1 MNKGR
6 PLDPVWEHFEGKDGN
21 KAKCLECGSESAPL
35 VERMRAHFNKYHV
48 AKDGETPKP
57 RKQIKIEK
65 FVVKT
70 AILDNDKFDVSVAKF
85 FYANNI
91 SFNCVDSVTFK
102 YLVNDLHPGY
112 KPPNRKPLAG
122 QLLDTACAELEG
134 EAKKA
139 TNGSKATFC
148 LDGWSNVANDPIIAS
163 SIQVSNKVH
172 IVDIIDTNDEKHTSV
187 NLARIAQDNMKKPWR
202 NTM

>member
-21 KAKCLECGSESAPL
+21 KSKCLECGSESAPL
-35 VERMRAHFNKYHV
+35 VERMRTHFNKYHV
-48 AKDGETPKP
+48 AKDGETPNP
-57 RKQIKIEK
+57 RKQIKIKK
-65 FVVKT
+65 FVKT
-70 AILDNDKFDVSVAKF
+70 AILDNDKLDVSVAKF

-102 YLVNDLHPGY
+102 NLVNDLHPGY

-187 NLARIAQDNMKKPWR
+187 NLARIAQDHMKKPWR